1 MLNWDDEI
9 HLSRLEV
16 EHARQLAIAPLDEA
30 IEHIESLLLRVL
42 QLEATPDRDQ
52 LVTRILAL
60 HTERL
65 AIKRERLT
73 QLDRLLPDNER
84 VVQVRASELRAAFNR
99 YDHGDEKIIRRN
111 GALVS
116 FDPSKVAGVLL
127 RALDGTA
134 GRSGSGFVDRICDIL
149 VARLREARPAR
160 TDGFRFT
167 HTRGLAFVTRMLHR
181 TATGRLISRCVRLI
195 RQPRARRIW
204 SRSSACRSRMLAPL
218 GAPPLDC

>member
-73 QLDRLLPDNER
+73 QLDRILPGNER
-84 VVQVRASELRAAFNR
+84 VVQVRAGELRATFNR
-99 YDHGDEKIIRRN
+99 YDDEKIIRRS
-111 GALVS
+111 GTMVT
-116 FDPSKVAGVLL
+116 FDPCRVAGVLL

-134 GRSGSGFVDRICDIL
+134 GRSMCGFVDHICDIL
-149 VARLREARPAR
+149 VARRRESRPAR
-160 TDGFRFT
+160 NDGFRFK
-167 HTRGLAFVTRMLHR
+167 HTRGLAFVTRILHR
-181 TATGRLISRCVRLI
+181 TATGRLISRCARQI
-195 RQPRARRIW
+195 RRPRTRRIC
-204 SRSSACRSRMLAPL
+204 SRSSACRARMLAPL
-218 GAPPLDC
+218 GAPPLDF